1 MQSLKIS
8 LPDETRAALDAASAQ
23 SGKSLADEIR
33 NRLAWSFARDAGDK
47 PTRDLQSAVDRL
59 TNLIRLQFGHAW
71 HSSADAYAAFTF
83 GIMGAIGRHKPADD
97 AAPKSDRPV
106 PLIASDEPATIGIG
120 LEALAFHTA
129 AADDPAL
136 QAEWER
142 TSEIRRKFTVAADNP
157 ALEAERKKE
166 EAELKKKLGRI
177 FRKGDKS

>member
-33 NRLAWSFARDAGDK
+33 VRLARSFARDAGDK
-47 PTRDLQSAVDRL
+47 PTRDLQTAVDRL
-59 TNLIRLQFGHAW
+59 TNLIRWQFGHAW

-97 AAPKSDRPV
+97 AAPKSDQPV
-106 PLIASDEPATIGIG
+106 QLIASDEPRTIGLG
-120 LEALAFHTA
+120 LEALAFNTV

-136 QAEWER
+136 KAAQQKDMEEY
-142 TSEIRRKFTVAADNP
+142 RK
-157 ALEAERKKE
+157 LRK
-166 EAELKKKLGRI
+166 LQ
-177 FRKGDKS
+177 KGDES